1 MLVQRF
7 DFFLGQ
13 VEPLGGVKLVLL
25 SLFDLLENDFPVEI
39 EIFAG
44 GVVEKSLSLT

>member
-13 VEPLGGVKLVLL
+13 VEPLSGLKLVLL
-25 SLFDLLENDFPVEI
+25 SFFDLLESDFPVEI
-39 EIFAG
+39 EILACR
-44 GVVEKSLSLT
+44 VMEKSLSLT